1 MEKQPYETP
10 EIREEV
16 VTPGGIANLNGSGFD
31 DAD

>member
-16 VTPGGIANLNGSGFD
+16 TPGGLATNGSVLENGD
-31 DAD
+31 LD

>member
-16 VTPGGIANLNGSGFD
+16 VAPGGLATLNGSGYD
-31 DAD
+31 

>member
-16 VTPGGIANLNGSGFD
+16 TPGGIADFKGSGD
-31 DAD
+31 PE

>member
-16 VTPGGIANLNGSGFD
+16 VTPGGIATLNGSGD
-31 DAD
+31 LVD